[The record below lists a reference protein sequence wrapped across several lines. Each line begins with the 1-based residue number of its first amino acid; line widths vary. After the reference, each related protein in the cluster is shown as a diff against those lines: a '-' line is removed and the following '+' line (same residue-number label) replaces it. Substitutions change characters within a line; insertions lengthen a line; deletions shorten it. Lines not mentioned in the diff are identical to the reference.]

1 MTAPRQGKTE
11 LSARHHTRLSQNRL
25 PRIEHTP
32 SDSNTTLTPRTP
44 KTTIDPKTTIL
55 RFWQAP
61 RDGLKNCWVRAVVA
75 KNAVG
80 GERRRVV
87 VLGATLPRVWHHRD
101 EPVADL
107 PQPPVSLARLVG
119 DEIQRAIAVQPFD
132 LCQFGHVLPQ
142 QSPTST
148 GASHT
153 PCLIS
158 AGSSSSMM
166 KSESRKSALTRSN
179 ATLLRPIA
187 RRMSGCH

>member
-80 GERRRVV
+80 RERRRVV

-119 DEIQRAIAVQPFD
+119 DKIQRAIAVQPFD

-142 QSPTST
+142 AVTHQHRREPHALPDQRRQLLVHDEI
-148 GASHT
+148 GVQE
-153 PCLIS
+153 IS
-158 AGSSSSMM
+158 ADQ
-166 KSESRKSALTRSN
+166 E
-179 ATLLRPIA
+179 
-187 RRMSGCH
+187 